1 MVNNLNPVLID
12 LGIIKIHWYS
22 LAYIFGILIGWW
34 YGRFLIK
41 KKVRFIDQ
49 ENYIKNFD
57 DLISYIIIG
66 VIIGGRLGYVIFYNP
81 SYFIENPIQIF
92 KLWEGGMSFHG
103 GLIGVIVSTYIF
115 SNLKKLNYKI
125 YFDVIC
131 CVAPIGIFLG
141 RVANFINSELYGRE
155 TDISWSVK
163 FIQID
168 NLNRHPSQIYEA
180 IFEGIF
186 LFILLNLFHF
196 KITKKNGLASSLF
209 LILYS
214 LFRFFIEFTREPD
227 THIGLI
233 LFNMSMG
240 QIISVIFFIIGMILF
255 YKNYV
260 VEK

>member
-1 MVNNLNPVLID
+1 MFINNFDPIAFQVFSVEIR
-12 LGIIKIHWYS
+12 WYS
-22 LAYIFGILIGWW
+22 LAYIVGLLLGWI
-34 YGRFLIK
+34 YCKKFLIIDKDK
-41 KKVRFIDQ
+41 KNQ
-49 ENYIKNFD
+49 FD
-57 DLISYIIIG
+57 DYISYVIIG
-66 VIIGGRLGYVIFYNP
+66 IVLGGRLGYVFFYNP
-81 SYFIENPIQIF
+81 SYYLENLNEILMI
-92 KLWEGGMSFHG
+92 WNGGMSFHG
-103 GLIGVIVSTYIF
+103 ALLGIVFATILFCKKNKVNIF
-115 SNLKKLNYKI
+115 YYLDLVALS
-125 YFDVIC
+125 
-131 CVAPIGIFLG
+131 APIGIFLG
-141 RVANFINSELYGRE
+141 RIANFINSELYGRAS
-155 TDISWSVK
+155 DIIWSVK